1 MNFARLSPPYRHG
14 SQQDASAVV
23 ETTGEKL
30 FDQTILLSLPSLAM
44 CPNTSGAANVVPAEG
59 NELSESSN
67 AALEPQALRQISSS
81 SVYSVFSNPTKRW
94 IIAMASFAGFVSPM
108 TANIYFPALN
118 SIAKDLDVSVHL
130 INLTLTTYMIFQA
143 IAPTLVG
150 DFGDMAGRRPAFVV
164 CFIVYMCA
172 NLGLALQDHYAAL
185 LALRML
191 QSAGSSGTLSLCFA
205 SVADVAVSAER
216 GKYMGFVGAGIN
228 IGPALSPVLGGILAE
243 YLGWRAIFWFC
254 LIYAAVWLIPYAL
267 AVPETC
273 RNVVG
278 NGSIPARGW
287 NMTLIDL
294 FRRHRDKESQTIE
307 AGVPKRKLRFPNPV
321 HSLRVVFEKELALLL
336 MYNTL
341 IYLVFILIAA
351 TVSTTFADIYHLNDL
366 ELGLCYLPYGFG
378 CCVAAIVQG
387 YILDYNYRRIA
398 RKIGFTIDYKRG
410 DDLSKFPIEKAR
422 LMPVYPI
429 LSAGI
434 IAVICYGWV
443 LQFETNLAGP
453 LVLLFVVGLCVTGS
467 FSILN
472 TLIVDLYP
480 EAPATAVAANNLVRC
495 LFGAAGTAFI
505 ESMLQAMGRGWT
517 YTFWAL
523 ILVIFSPTLWVLSV
537 WGPEW
542 REERRVRKLKAKEQE
557 TKGKQAAE
565 GS

>member
-1 MNFARLSPPYRHG
+1 MNFARLSPTYRHG

-67 AALEPQALRQISSS
+67 AALEPQALRQISSG

-150 DFGDMAGRRPAFVV
+150 DFGDMAGRRPALF
-164 CFIVYMCA
+164 
-172 NLGLALQDHYAAL
+172 
-185 LALRML
+185 
-191 QSAGSSGTLSLCFA
+191 
-205 SVADVAVSAER
+205 AER

-472 TLIVDLYP
+472 TLVVDLYP